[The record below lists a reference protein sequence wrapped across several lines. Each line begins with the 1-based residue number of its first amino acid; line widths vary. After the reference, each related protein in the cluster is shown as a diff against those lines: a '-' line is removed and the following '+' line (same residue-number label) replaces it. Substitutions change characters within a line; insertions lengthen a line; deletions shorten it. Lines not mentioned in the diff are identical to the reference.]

1 MKKISNKIS
10 LLFVLILSFT
20 LIALVG
26 CAPKGKPEE
35 TLNAYYDSIK
45 DGDVEGAYETL
56 CEESKKD
63 FKKEDFTKWR
73 NAEKEVF
80 KLKDVKVEKVK
91 DFKGS
96 LNGIKFKNIVE
107 FKVVKKCEDIFENE
121 EEKQE
126 LKQYVVN
133 DNGAW
138 KIYFGNKEAG
148 KQLTSLSLNQLA
160 RMYMYGKGNK
170 TEDLDKAASLL
181 EEAIELN
188 PNNKDAKENLKALS
202 YFRATK
208 LIK

>member
-1 MKKISNKIS
+1 MKKIFNKIS

-35 TLNAYYDSIK
+35 VLNTYYDSIK
-45 DGDVEGAYETL
+45 DNNIEKAYDTL
-56 CEESKKD
+56 CGQSKQD

-80 KLKDVKVEKVK
+80 KLKDTKFEKVK
-91 DFKGS
+91 EFKGS
-96 LNGIKFKNIVE
+96 LEDIEFKNIVE
-107 FKVVKKCEDIFENE
+107 FKVVKQCEDIYENE
-121 EEKQE
+121 EAKQE

-133 DNGAW
+133 DNGEW
-138 KIYFGNKEAG
+138 KIYFGNKETG
-148 KQLTSLSLNQLA
+148 KQLTSLALNQLA
-160 RMYMYGKGNK
+160 RMYMYGKGDK

-181 EEAIELN
+181 EEAIKLN
-188 PNNKDAKENLKALS
+188 PNNKDAKGNLKALS
-202 YFRATK
+202 YFKAAK

>member
-10 LLFVLILSFT
+10 LLFVFIFVVSLT
-20 LIALVG
+20 LVG
-26 CAPKGKPEE
+26 CAPKGNPEE
-35 TLNAYYDSIK
+35 TLNTYYENIKKNNVEEAY
-45 DGDVEGAYETL
+45 ALL

-138 KIYFGNKEAG
+138 KIYFGNKETG

-188 PNNKDAKENLKALS
+188 PNNKDAKGNLKSLPYLKALNS
-202 YFRATK
+202 NK
-208 LIK
+208 

>member
-1 MKKISNKIS
+1 MKKIFNKIS

-26 CAPKGKPEE
+26 CAPKGRPEE

-45 DGDVEGAYETL
+45 DGDAEGAYETL

-63 FKKEDFTKWR
+63 FKKQDFIKWI
-73 NAEKEVF
+73 NTEKEVF

-121 EEKQE
+121 EAKQE

-133 DNGAW
+133 DNGEW
-138 KIYFGNKEAG
+138 KIYFGNKETG
-148 KQLTSLSLNQLA
+148 KQLTSLALNQLA
-160 RMYMYGKGNK
+160 RMYMYGKGDK
-170 TEDLDKAASLL
+170 TENLDKAASLL
-181 EEAIELN
+181 EEAIKLN
-188 PNNKDAKENLKALS
+188 PNNKDAKGNLKALS
-202 YFRATK
+202 YFKAAK